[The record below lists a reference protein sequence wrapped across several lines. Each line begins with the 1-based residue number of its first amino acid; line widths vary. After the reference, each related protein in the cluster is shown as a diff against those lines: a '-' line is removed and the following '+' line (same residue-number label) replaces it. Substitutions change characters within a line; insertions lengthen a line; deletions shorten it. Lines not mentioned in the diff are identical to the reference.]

1 MCRPRPVILIHPPLF
16 LSTYSL
22 QGAGPAR
29 LRDGIKTRWIDLRDG
44 DSVDI
49 SRLFYHRKKE
59 KLKSAGSIGA
69 SPATAQ
75 AEAFSIH
82 LCRSLTYNPTSVD
95 KQEQGPGKKP
105 C

>member
-1 MCRPRPVILIHPPLF
+1 MCRPQPIILIHPPLF
-16 LSTYSL
+16 LPTYSL

-29 LRDGIKTRWIDLRDG
+29 LRDGN
-44 DSVDI
+44 SVDI
-49 SRLFYHRKKE
+49 SRQFYHRKKE

-75 AEAFSIH
+75 AEAFSMH